1 MINSQVR
8 TAKRN
13 IVKNRENLST
23 GTLRAGNIGTSV
35 LWRLR
40 VILTPWC
47 MSLIYFAATAFS
59 VVATTGDPGASFV
72 AVGA

>member
-40 VILTPWC
+40 SPSCLSPT
-47 MSLIYFAATAFS
+47 YFAATAFS